1 MSDMT
6 PEQMAEFL
14 ERPLVAVMVTL
25 RADGSPHAIPIWY
38 EYRDGAFIVF
48 TSDTFVRVKNLRR
61 DSRAAITVSTHDEP
75 YMYVSAEGPV
85 SITSEGVAETGLSIA
100 RRYMG
105 ENAQQFL
112 DDVFDEHS
120 VLLRLTP
127 ERILTWVEE

>member
-25 RADGSPHAIPIWY
+25 RADGSPHAIPVWY
-38 EYRDGAFIVF
+38 EYRNGEFIVF
-48 TSDTFVRVKNLRR
+48 SSDTFVRVKNLRR
-61 DSRAAITVSTHDEP
+61 DNRAAITISTHEEP

-85 SITSEGVAETGLSIA
+85 TITPEDVAETGLSISA
-100 RRYMG
+100 RYMG

-112 DDVFDEHS
+112 DDVLNDHS
-120 VLLRLTP
+120 VVLRLTP

>member
-1 MSDMT
+1 MSDLT

-14 ERPLVAVMVTL
+14 ERPLVAVFVTL
-25 RADGSPHAIPIWY
+25 RANGAPHAIPIWY
-38 EYRDGAFIVF
+38 EYRDGEFIVF
-48 TSDTFVRVKNLRR
+48 TSSTFQRVKNLER

-85 SITSEGVAETGLSIA
+85 TITSEGVAETGLSIA

-105 ENAQQFL
+105 ERGDQFL
-112 DDVFDEHS
+112 DEVYDKDS

-127 ERILTWVEE
+127 ERILTWVSD

>member
-1 MSDMT
+1 MSDLT

-14 ERPLVAVMVTL
+14 ERPLVAVFVTL
-25 RADGSPHAIPIWY
+25 RANGAPHAIPIWY
-38 EYRDGAFIVF
+38 EYRDGEFLVF
-48 TSDTFVRVKNLRR
+48 TSSTFQRVKNLER
-61 DSRAAITVSTHDEP
+61 DSRAAITIATHDEP

-85 SITSEGVAETGLSIA
+85 RITNDGVEETGLSIA

-105 ENAQQFL
+105 ERGDQFL
-112 DDVFDEHS
+112 EDVFDEDS

>member
-25 RADGSPHAIPIWY
+25 RADGSPHAIPVWY
-38 EYRDGAFIVF
+38 EYRNGEFIVF

-61 DSRAAITVSTHDEP
+61 DNRAAITISTHEEP

-85 SITSEGVAETGLSIA
+85 TITPEGVAETGLSISA
-100 RRYMG
+100 RYMG

-112 DDVFDEHS
+112 DDVLNEHS
-120 VLLRLTP
+120 VVLRLTP

>member
-1 MSDMT
+1 MSDLT
-6 PEQMAEFL
+6 PEQIAEFL

-61 DSRAAITVSTHDEP
+61 DSRAAITISTHDEP

-105 ENAQQFL
+105 EDAQQFL
-112 DDVFDEHS
+112 DDVYDEHS

-127 ERILTWVEE
+127 ERVLTWVSD

>member
-1 MSDMT
+1 MSGMT

-25 RADGSPHAIPIWY
+25 RADGSPHAIPVWY
-38 EYRDGAFIVF
+38 EYRDGVFVVF
-48 TSDTFVRVKNLRR
+48 TSSAFRRVKNLER
-61 DSRAAITVSTHDEP
+61 DSRAAITVSTHDAP

-85 SITSEGVAETGLSIA
+85 SITSEGVEEAGLSIA

-105 ENAQQFL
+105 DDAEQFL
-112 DDVFDEHS
+112 DDVHDERS

-127 ERILTWVEE
+127 ERILTWVEG

>member
-1 MSDMT
+1 MSGLT

-25 RADGSPHAIPIWY
+25 RANGAPHAIPVWY
-38 EYRDGAFIVF
+38 EHRDGDFLVF
-48 TSDTFVRVKNLRR
+48 TSSTFQRVKNLER
-61 DSRAAITVSTHDEP
+61 DSRAAITISTHDVP

-105 ENAQQFL
+105 EDAQRFL
-112 DDVFDEHS
+112 DDVYDEHS
-120 VLLRLTP
+120 VVLRLTP

>member
-1 MSDMT
+1 MSDLTPDQMT
-6 PEQMAEFL
+6 EFL

-38 EYRDGAFIVF
+38 EYRDGEFVVF
-48 TSDTFVRVKNLRR
+48 TSSTFVRVKNLRR
-61 DSRAAITVSTHDEP
+61 DNRAAITISNHEEP

-85 SITSEGVAETGLSIA
+85 EITTEGVAETGLSIA

-105 ENAQQFL
+105 ERGDRFL
-112 DDVFDEHS
+112 DDVYDEHS

-127 ERILTWVEE
+127 ERILTWVSD

>member
-1 MSDMT
+1 MSDLS

-25 RADGSPHAIPIWY
+25 RVDGSPHAIPIWY
-38 EYRDGAFIVF
+38 EYRHGEFVVF
-48 TSDTFVRVKNLRR
+48 TSDTFVRVKNLQR
-61 DSRAAITVSTHDEP
+61 DSRAAITVSNHEEP

-112 DDVFDEHS
+112 DDVYDEHS

-127 ERILTWVEE
+127 ERILTWVSD

>member
-1 MSDMT
+1 MSDLT

-14 ERPLVAVMVTL
+14 ERPLVAVFVTL
-25 RADGSPHAIPIWY
+25 RANGAPHAIPIWY
-38 EYRDGAFIVF
+38 EYRDGEFLVF
-48 TSDTFVRVKNLRR
+48 TSSTFQRVKNLER
-61 DSRAAITVSTHDEP
+61 DSRAAITIATHDEP

-85 SITSEGVAETGLSIA
+85 RITNDGVEETGLSIA

-105 ENAQQFL
+105 ERGDQFL
-112 DDVFDEHS
+112 EDVHDKDS

>member
-6 PEQMAEFL
+6 PEQMAAFL
-14 ERPLVAVMVTL
+14 ERPLVAVFVTL
-25 RADGSPHAIPIWY
+25 RANGAPHAIPVWY
-38 EYRDGAFIVF
+38 EYRNGGFVIF
-48 TSDTFVRVKNLRR
+48 TSSMFQRVKNLER
-61 DSRAAITVSTHDEP
+61 DSRAVITVATHDEP

-85 SITSEGVAETGLSIA
+85 SITAEGVEETGLSIA

-105 ENAQQFL
+105 ENARQFL
-112 DDVFDEHS
+112 DDVYDEHS

>member
-1 MSDMT
+1 
-6 PEQMAEFL
+6 
-14 ERPLVAVMVTL
+14 
-25 RADGSPHAIPIWY
+25 
-38 EYRDGAFIVF
+38 
-48 TSDTFVRVKNLRR
+48 
-61 DSRAAITVSTHDEP
+61 
-75 YMYVSAEGPV
+75 MYVSAEGPV

>member
-1 MSDMT
+1 MSGLT

-25 RADGSPHAIPIWY
+25 RANGAPHAIPVWY
-38 EYRDGAFIVF
+38 EYTDGEFIVF
-48 TSDTFVRVKNLRR
+48 TSSTFQRVKNLER
-61 DSRAAITVSTHDEP
+61 DSRAAITISTHDVP

-105 ENAQQFL
+105 EDAQQFL
-112 DDVFDEHS
+112 DDVYDEHS
-120 VLLRLTP
+120 VVLRLRP
-127 ERILTWVEE
+127 ERILTWVED

>member
-1 MSDMT
+1 MSDLT

-38 EYRDGAFIVF
+38 EYRDGEFIVF

-105 ENAQQFL
+105 ERGDQFL
-112 DDVFDEHS
+112 DDVHDEHS

-127 ERILTWVEE
+127 ERILTWMSD